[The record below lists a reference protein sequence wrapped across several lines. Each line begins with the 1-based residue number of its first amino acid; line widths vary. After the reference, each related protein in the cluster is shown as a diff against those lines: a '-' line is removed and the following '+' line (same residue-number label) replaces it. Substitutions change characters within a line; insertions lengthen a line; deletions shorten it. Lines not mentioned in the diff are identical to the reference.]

1 MRFRSHAKVLAIPGT
16 RDLRGTWSIGSMNKH
31 QKISPKPVAE
41 LMEQISLVIYSST
54 VARELKP
61 SQWAALRFFDTAA
74 PNVRTVSGFADMNF
88 TTNGSA
94 SQTITTLVA
103 RDLLERVPDENDG
116 RRHSLRVTKAGKRL
130 LKNDPINDLSRE
142 IGELPQGQQV
152 QLARIITRLYQD
164 VYVNPEPES

>member
-1 MRFRSHAKVLAIPGT
+1 MI
-16 RDLRGTWSIGSMNKH
+16 KH

-41 LMEQISLVIYSST
+41 LIEQISLVIYSSS

-103 RDLLERVPDENDG
+103 GDLLERVPDEYDG
-116 RRHSLRVTKAGKRL
+116 RRHSLRVTREGKRL
-130 LKNDPINDLSRE
+130 LKNDPINNLSRN
-142 IGELPQGQQV
+142 IGALPQGEQV
-152 QLARIITRLYQD
+152 QLARIVTRLYQD
-164 VYVNPEPES
+164 VYMNPKCDR